1 MKTQEIRNNAKYNA
15 LASKLYDYVQQ
26 LVVNRNK
33 KIISELA
40 VQIFCIDNIDDVN
53 EVCEELNIG
62 EDSLKECLI
71 ETADVANH
79 RGE

>member
-1 MKTQEIRNNAKYNA
+1 METQEIRNNAKYKA
-15 LASKLYDYVQQ
+15 LDNKLYDYVQQ